1 MKHCCFGLAVFL
13 FFVYDSVAQWRAP
26 KYSNE
31 FLNIGAGAAALGTAG
46 SQVAFAD
53 DVHAGYWNPAGLAGI
68 REKTQLSL
76 MHASYFAGIANYDY
90 ASAAVRVDTLSAL
103 GFSWLRFA
111 VDDIPDTRFLI
122 DNGQVDYR
130 RISSFSSADNAFI
143 FSYGRKLSRIP
154 GLSAGGNLK
163 IVYRNA
169 GRFANAWGFGLDAG
183 LRWNHKGWN
192 LGLMARDVSGTF
204 NAWSYNTTEFETVF
218 AQTGNVIPLRSVE
231 VTIPS
236 LILGAARNFYFWKQ
250 RIRLMPSVDLMNTFD
265 GKRNTLFRSAIFS
278 TDPRIGLQLGLFD
291 LVCLR
296 SGIGNIQRIREFG
309 GSERMDFQVN
319 FGVGIHWKALF
330 LDYALTDLG
339 NQSEALYSHIFSLKA
354 AF

>member
-1 MKHCCFGLAVFL
+1 MKRFFFSLAGFL
-13 FFVYDSVAQWRAP
+13 LSVYQLNAQWRAP

-53 DVHAGYWNPAGLAGI
+53 DVHAGYWNPAGLSEIKG
-68 REKTQLSL
+68 KTQLAL

-90 ASAAVRVDTLSAL
+90 AAAAVRVDSLSAL

-143 FSYGRKLSRIP
+143 FSYGRQLKRIP

-163 IVYRNA
+163 IVYRKA

-183 LRWNHKGWN
+183 LRYKYKGWN
-192 LGLMARDVSGTF
+192 LGLMARDASGTF

-218 AQTGNVIPLRSVE
+218 AQTGNAIPLQSVE
-231 VTIPS
+231 VTVPS
-236 LILGAARNFYFWKQ
+236 LILGAARNFYFWKK
-250 RIRLMPSVDLMNTFD
+250 RIRVMPSLDLMNTFD
-265 GKRNTLFRSAIFS
+265 GKRNTFFASQVFS
-278 TDPRIGLQLGLFD
+278 TDPRAGLQVGFFD
-291 LVCLR
+291 LLCIR
-296 SGIGNIQRIREFG
+296 SGLGNIQKIREFG
-309 GSERMDFQVN
+309 GNQRLDFQFN
-319 FGVGIHWKALF
+319 FGIGIHWKALS